1 MIRRPTTFLGTAA
14 FATAVVGAIALGVWF
29 LHALAERF
37 LSTPHTIAGI
47 TISPHG
53 HRMDDLLTH
62 HFDSIRVSMDGTD
75 IKVANPNLE
84 ITLLGEPKGIRL
96 AMDSVIADIDVPK
109 EKDEKKSKK
118 NDSIPKFPE
127 KLKIHIPAQ
136 VDVKEA
142 RVNLSDGKSWQ
153 ASNIS
158 VESRGQKALS
168 ISARNIKGDY
178 ISAPASVNLNADFS
192 SDKLKLDGKI
202 KTKKDSIALN
212 VEAPKDNLGKIKT
225 STDLTITNPED
236 WIPVELPPAVPELG
250 KVKVSATA
258 NVDLQKN
265 RTSYDA
271 TIETRVGAFWPLLAE
286 NVTIN
291 LSGDMDNI
299 DADVVLRND

>member
-1 MIRRPTTFLGTAA
+1 MGTAA

-37 LSTPHTIAGI
+37 LSTPHTIAGV

-62 HFDSIRVSMDGTD
+62 HFDSIRVSMDGNE

-96 AMDSVIADIDVPK
+96 GMDSVIADIDVS
-109 EKDEKKSKK
+109 EKDAKKTKK

-127 KLKIHIPAQ
+127 KLKIPIPTQ

-142 RVNLSDGKSWQ
+142 RINLSDGKSWQ

-168 ISARNIKGDY
+168 VSARNINGDY
-178 ISAPASVNLNADFS
+178 ISSPASIKLNADFE
-192 SDKLKLDGKI
+192 SDNVKLDGKI
-202 KTKKDSIALN
+202 KTKKDSIALK
-212 VEAPKDNLGKIKT
+212 VEAPKDNLGKLKT

-236 WIPVELPPAVPELG
+236 
-250 KVKVSATA
+250 
-258 NVDLQKN
+258 
-265 RTSYDA
+265 
-271 TIETRVGAFWPLLAE
+271 
-286 NVTIN
+286 
-291 LSGDMDNI
+291 
-299 DADVVLRND
+299 